1 MHMMRTALAV
11 LVLSCGITAGP
22 GAHAV
27 QIVGTSPAATTV
39 TFDPTFLAE
48 VAALGITAAPF
59 GTARC
64 ETADCSTIFFP
75 ATEWVQDF
83 GEPTLLFGAIH
94 DGAGFSL
101 SRTFAVDDPTPFAGT
116 TLTVYLTNFLINSAS
131 DFGAPDF
138 GTVFA
143 NIGVNIP
150 VPSIDFST
158 LFPVYLFPLS
168 EVEAGFGSI
177 PNAIFSNL
185 LLSLTD
191 PAAQALAE
199 LLILPGETV
208 PQSFAGVANLEI
220 VPEPGSLA
228 LLGLGLL
235 ALAALERRSLRVSGG
250 RLRAMQR
257 P

>member
-1 MHMMRTALAV
+1 MMRTALAA
-11 LVLSCGITAGP
+11 LVLSGGITAGL

-27 QIVGTSPAATTV
+27 PIFGTSPAGTTV

-48 VAALGITAAPF
+48 VAQLGITAAPF

-64 ETADCSTIFFP
+64 GAADCSAMLFP
-75 ATEWVQDF
+75 ATEWVQEF
-83 GEPTLLFGAIH
+83 GAPTLFGAIH

-116 TLTVYLTNFLINSAS
+116 TLTVYLTNFLINSTS

-143 NIGVNIP
+143 NIGVNTP

-158 LFPVYLFPLS
+158 LLPVYVFPLS

-177 PNAIFSNL
+177 PNAVFSNL

-191 PAAQALAE
+191 LAAQGLAD

-208 PQSFAGVANLEI
+208 PQSFVGVASLEI

-235 ALAALERRSLRVSGG
+235 ALAAGERRSLRMSGD
-250 RLRAMQR
+250 R
-257 P
+257 